1 MRVRSLIP
9 TLALVMMVSTA
20 LACSAVRATPLA
32 PSATPASRVTPAGV
46 QATLKPIA
54 TPTPVVVPPTS
65 PVGGAIGGNLSYPGS
80 ALPAM
85 RIVAFD
91 IKTRKAVRIV
101 QTAPGQNSYSLS
113 VPSGEY
119 YVVAYALDGQLAG
132 GYTKAVPC
140 GLEAS
145 CTDHTL
151 ILVTVTSRAV
161 GQIYPGDWY
170 APPEA
175 FPPAP

>member
-1 MRVRSLIP
+1 MRVRSPIP
-9 TLALVMMVSTA
+9 TVALVMMVSAA

-32 PSATPASRVTPAGV
+32 PSATPALRATPATV
-46 QATLKPIA
+46 QATAKPAA
-54 TPTPVVVPPTS
+54 TPTPARPPTAS
-65 PVGGAIGGNLSYPGS
+65 VGGAISGNLSYPGS

-91 IKTRKAVRIV
+91 AKTRKAVRSV

-151 ILVTVTSRAV
+151 IPVTVTNRAV
-161 GQIYPGDWY
+161 GQINPGDWY

-175 FPPAP
+175 FPSAP